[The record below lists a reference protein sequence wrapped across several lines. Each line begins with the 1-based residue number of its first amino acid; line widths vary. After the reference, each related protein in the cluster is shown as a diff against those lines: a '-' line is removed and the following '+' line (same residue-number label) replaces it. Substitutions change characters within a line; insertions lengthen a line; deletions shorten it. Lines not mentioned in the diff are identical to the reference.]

1 MKRMFDPKS
10 VAVITDNDNRESDA
24 RVVLSNLL
32 SFGGPKVFWI
42 GEVELPHAATEGKG
56 KKAEKG
62 GKLSI
67 DGASLRASDLANVTC
82 YPAIGSVP
90 EKIDLAVI
98 ATSRE
103 AIPGVIHACGRAH
116 IEGAIVVSETHGR
129 AGEEWR
135 KFEREIG
142 QIGKSYGMKVLG
154 PNRGGIIRP
163 SSGLNASTFTVRPE
177 AGKIAFITQSA
188 SLGSAVL
195 DWAATNHIGFSMV
208 VSLGSMVDLDFGD
221 IIDFIGEDYRSRSI
235 ILYMESVGNA
245 RKFMSAA
252 RGFSRNKPIIVVKPR
267 QFAESAR
274 VFLSHS
280 GPTKGYDLAYDV
292 AFRRA
297 GVVRVQ
303 GISDL
308 FDAAEVLQSKNL
320 PKGPSLVVLTN
331 VGSLGTMAGDVLIG
345 LGGKLG
351 DLTIE
356 SIEAMN
362 DFMPPHWTKDNP
374 VDLFVD
380 ATVERFEEAI
390 KICLR
395 DPLIDG
401 VVVIYSASRAAE
413 PTRLAEAI
421 ARISKD
427 SYKPIIV
434 SWMGTK
440 EVEEGRE
447 VLRKSSVPT
456 YKTPEEAIKTYL
468 YMYRYERNLELL
480 YETPAEL
487 PVNQSPPKNNL
498 KAFVKRT
505 IREGR
510 SILTEAESKNFLTN
524 YGIRTTTP
532 ALTSSVLAAT
542 DWADRLGY
550 PVVLKVVSPQIMHR
564 SDVGGMALV
573 YDRSTIGQSFERI
586 QSSVKEKL
594 PDAVIQGVTVE
605 KMIENIDYQL
615 ILGAKK
621 DANFGSVIYFGTGG
635 ANIALFNDIAFGI
648 PPLNQTLARLL
659 MEETEVYRILRS
671 PKSGRPVDLQEIE
684 RVIVSFSNLIVDFPE
699 LSEMAMNPIVVA
711 DGKAWSVNANAHL
724 DIEPHDHPAQYPH
737 LVITPYPTRYVS
749 QWRLRGGKEV
759 ILRPIKPEDEPLEHE
774 LLASLSPEAMR
785 ARFFSVISDISH
797 EMLVRYCNID
807 YDREMAIVAELT
819 ENDRKSII
827 GIGRIICDREFRN
840 GEFAVL
846 VHDAYQGQGLGYKLV
861 DVIIGIAE
869 EKGLERIYGDI
880 LSDNRR
886 MLAVSRKLGFAIEQG
901 DEDSTHVS
909 LALR

>member
-1 MKRMFDPKS
+1 MKRMFDPKT
-10 VAVITDNDNRESDA
+10 VAVFSDDANRELDG
-24 RVVLSNLL
+24 RVVLSNLI

-42 GEVELPHAATEGKG
+42 GDAELPQPSAEGKG
-56 KKAEKG
+56 KKNEKQ
-62 GKLSI
+62 GKPNSES
-67 DGASLRASDLANVTC
+67 ANLRATDLGNVICCPTIES
-82 YPAIGSVP
+82 AP

-98 ATSRE
+98 ATARE
-103 AIPGVIHACGRAH
+103 AIPDVIHACGRAH
-116 IEGAIVVSETHGR
+116 IEGAIIVSETHGR
-129 AGEEWR
+129 AGVEWR
-135 KFEREIG
+135 RFEQEIG
-142 QIGKSYGMKVLG
+142 LLGKSYGTKVLG

-163 SSGLNASTFTVRPE
+163 SSGLNASAFTVRPE
-177 AGKIAFITQSA
+177 QGKIAFVTQSA

-208 VSLGSMVDLDFGD
+208 VSLGSMVDMDFGD
-221 IIDFIGEDYRSRSI
+221 IIDFIGEDYRTRSI

-274 VFLSHS
+274 AFLSHS

-303 GISDL
+303 GMADL
-308 FDAAEVLQSKNL
+308 FDAAEVLHSKNL
-320 PKGPSLVVLTN
+320 PTGPSLAVITN
-331 VGSLGTMAGDVLIG
+331 VGSFGTMAGDVLLG

-351 DLTIE
+351 ELTIE

-362 DFMPPHWTKDNP
+362 AFMPPYWTRVNP

-380 ATVERFEEAI
+380 ATVERFEETI
-390 KICLR
+390 RICMK

-401 VVVIYSASRAAE
+401 IVVIYSASRATE

-421 ARISKD
+421 ARVAKD
-427 SYKPIIV
+427 AYKPIIV

-440 EVEEGRE
+440 NVEEGRE
-447 VLRKSSVPT
+447 ILKKNSVPT

-468 YMYRYERNLELL
+468 YMYRYERNLEVL

-505 IREGR
+505 VREGR

-532 ALTSSVLAAT
+532 ALTTSILAAT

-550 PVVLKVVSPQIMHR
+550 PVVLKVVSPQVEHR

-573 YDRSTIGQSFERI
+573 YDRSTIGQSYERI
-586 QSSVKEKL
+586 QSAVRERL

-615 ILGAKK
+615 VLGAKR
-621 DANFGSVIYFGTGG
+621 DANFGSVVYFGSGG
-635 ANIALFNDIAFGI
+635 ATMGLFNDVAFGL

-659 MEETEVYRILRS
+659 MEETEVYRLLKN
-671 PKSGRPVDLQEIE
+671 PKSGKTVDFQEIE
-684 RVIVSFSNLIVDFPE
+684 QVIVSFSNLVIDFPE
-699 LSEMAMNPIVVA
+699 LSEISMNPIVVA
-711 DGKAWSVNANAHL
+711 NSKVWAVNAKAHL
-724 DIEPHDHPAQYPH
+724 DVDPHETSTQYPN

-749 QWRLRGGKEV
+749 QWKLKDGRDV

-774 LLASLSPEAMR
+774 LLASLSPETMR

-819 ENDRKSII
+819 EHDRKSII
-827 GIGRIICDREFRN
+827 GIGRIICDREFKN

-846 VHDAYQGQGLGYKLV
+846 VHDGYQNQGLGYKLV

-869 EKGLERIYGDI
+869 EKGLEQIYGDI
-880 LSDNRR
+880 LTDNRR
-886 MLAVSRKLGFAIEQG
+886 MLAVARKLGFTIGQG
-901 DEDSTHVS
+901 DEDTTHVS
-909 LALR
+909 LTLR